1 HGDETRLTRICA
13 AVILLTGSIS
23 AFDHLSRIVNG
34 VMLSLDMQN
43 AFTTWRSESNDVLFL
58 PAATALAIAVGIP
71 IIAAVQARRSSDSS
85 SAAVITLA
93 PMWKDLSTALPTIS
107 LQGTSSLSSSIER
120 EHRMRIEC
128 EDALYELLP
137 FMDTEA
143 RGAEDLDPV
152 ERCAAITD
160 ALERR
165 LEGGKPPAPVPA
177 PAWLADE
184 DELLRIADAWSK
196 RPATT
201 SLV

>member
-1 HGDETRLTRICA
+1 
-13 AVILLTGSIS
+13 
-23 AFDHLSRIVNG
+23 
-34 VMLSLDMQN
+34 M
-43 AFTTWRSESNDVLFL
+43 
-58 PAATALAIAVGIP
+58 
-71 IIAAVQARRSSDSS
+71 
-85 SAAVITLA
+85 
-93 PMWKDLSTALPTIS
+93 
-107 LQGTSSLSSSIER
+107 SSSIER